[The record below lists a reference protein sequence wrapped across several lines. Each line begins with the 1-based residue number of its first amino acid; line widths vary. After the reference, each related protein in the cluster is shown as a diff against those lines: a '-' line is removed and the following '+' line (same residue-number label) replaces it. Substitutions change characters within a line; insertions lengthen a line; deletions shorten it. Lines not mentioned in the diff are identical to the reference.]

1 MRTSAA
7 SQYYDMW
14 CMAFC
19 NQTGNQ
25 TSASKYFIIGMGRD
39 NNNIL
44 CSKIDTI

>member
-7 SQYYDMW
+7 GQYYDMW

-25 TSASKYFIIGMGRD
+25 TSASEYLIVRVWG
-39 NNNIL
+39 
-44 CSKIDTI
+44 